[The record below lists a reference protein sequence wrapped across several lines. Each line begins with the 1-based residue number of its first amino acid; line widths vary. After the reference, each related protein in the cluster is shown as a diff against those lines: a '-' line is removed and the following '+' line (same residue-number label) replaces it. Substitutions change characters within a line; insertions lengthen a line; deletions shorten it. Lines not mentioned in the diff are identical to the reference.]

1 MYILR
6 TSSQMAS
13 SLGLTRKGVVSQ
25 SAKVAEQ
32 LFKGAPEHGDRP
44 QLAERES
51 ERERER
57 EREKTNTKLDEAERQ
72 PQTLKEDHQ

>member
-1 MYILR
+1 MEIDPNSLR
-6 TSSQMAS
+6 
-13 SLGLTRKGVVSQ
+13 
-25 SAKVAEQ
+25 
-32 LFKGAPEHGDRP
+32 
-44 QLAERES
+44 ERVR